1 MRTGR
6 RRVAATRGA
15 PTLHQA
21 WREGNLRPRGMR
33 QTLPSGRILFE
44 PPRDGSLRR
53 RRPTDRVRE
62 GGSCRGHG
70 ANCGHEGCA
79 SKVVEGRCCE
89 RHHGARSLAS
99 AAAGEAKCPPI
110 PIQSKERG
118 RRYGIIVC
126 KEGRQGGG
134 TYRNDDDTTSR
145 LGGKD
150 HL

>member
-1 MRTGR
+1 MDRCGGGGSRT
-6 RRVAATRGA
+6 A
-15 PTLHQA
+15 
-21 WREGNLRPRGMR
+21 
-33 QTLPSGRILFE
+33 SGRVNRLA
-44 PPRDGSLRR
+44 GM
-53 RRPTDRVRE
+53 VRTA
-62 GGSCRGHG
+62 S
-70 ANCGHEGCA
+70 CGHEGC
-79 SKVVEGRCCE
+79 KKEVVEGGCCE

-134 TYRNDDDTTSR
+134 TYRNDDDATSR